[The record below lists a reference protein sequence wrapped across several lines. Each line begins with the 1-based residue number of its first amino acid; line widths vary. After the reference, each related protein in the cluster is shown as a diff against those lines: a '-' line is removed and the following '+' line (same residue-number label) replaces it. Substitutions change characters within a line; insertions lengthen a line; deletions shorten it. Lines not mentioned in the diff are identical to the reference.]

1 MKPILYL
8 LLAVVIWNLITF
20 LMMGFDK
27 RRAVTGGWRV
37 PEKRLFLCSFLFGG
51 VGIALGMS
59 VFRHKTQHLSFRIL
73 VPLSIFLNGAV
84 VGTLLWY
91 LQPWK

>member
-37 PEKRLFLCSFLFGG
+37 PEKRLFLAAGCFG
-51 VGIALGMS
+51 ALGGLLGMY
-59 VFRHKTQHLSFRIL
+59 VYRHKTKHWYFRIFFPLML
-73 VPLSIFLNGAV
+73 VAQVAILVLAARLI
-84 VGTLLWY
+84 
-91 LQPWK
+91 